1 MALEL
6 LLYDCISLQQIRNF
20 SLPLWQDCFVAF
32 FCETI
37 SFQRVLLQTTI
48 VHESLSA
55 ISARISLF
63 HRMIYSVL
71 SHVFLRC
78 ELALAEITFNRLV
91 FKSLVRPAH
100 FFGLVKFQLVNE
112 TCDETT
118 ISIALEETFRCVV
131 MAFAQFVSSFEHL
144 ATASTRISCHWAS
157 ILIFELRVDP
167 CLGVGVFLL
176 RVMPQMLSLGENHGA
191 LVTHVAPDIAVDC
204 LVMAE

>member
-37 SFQRVLLQTTI
+37 SFQHVLLQTTI

-63 HRMIYSVL
+63 HRMIYSML
-71 SHVFLRC
+71 SHVLFSC
-78 ELALAEITFNRLV
+78 KLALAEITFNRLV
-91 FKSLVRPAH
+91 FKGLVRPAH
-100 FFGLVKFQLVNE
+100 FVSLMKFQLVNE

-176 RVMPQMLSLGENHGA
+176 RVVP
-191 LVTHVAPDIAVDC
+191 
-204 LVMAE
+204 